1 MDDGVDLDAI
11 IREFILFGT
20 RNQGEATVEE
30 LEEAEWDF
38 EVTDSK

>member
-20 RNQGEATVEE
+20 RNLGEATVEE